1 MAPATNPRL
10 IAVVVIDAPKG
21 STHHGG
27 DTAAPVFATVMG
39 GALRLLGVPPDDA
52 DATREDPMSVS
63 QTLVRR

>member
-10 IAVVVIDAPKG
+10 VTVVVIDAPHG
-21 STHHGG
+21 ATHHGG

-52 DATREDPMSVS
+52 DAMSEDPMSVS
-63 QTLVRR
+63 HTLVRR